1 MPHSGP
7 LPSPLSSPCQ
17 PAATS
22 QRKIGTPSHAPLATP
37 CTRRA
42 ILGLEQDYQESMQ
55 RVLASLVGVARAT
68 YLTAIG
74 RFMGMLRQKQPPGP
88 ARAAALAFKA
98 RALNWH
104 GQRFGCGLGGGGMGN
119 AWLLS
124 PKCPAARRRRY
135 DSPSARLDMT
145 AGRAQRAGRRLGSR
159 SSVLRRG
166 ADVCRQGEGPGRGG
180 LDRGVALCLGDWGG
194 ERGAVQRG
202 TSWGG
207 SVTADPAD
215 ALQFQKPPLDN
226 PDLAT
231 QAIVEPPNVAQ
242 RFMELHAVS
251 KLVLFRVRL
260 CCTIGGAGVT
270 HGGMGRMGPRVARCC
285 PSGSTSCRAFSSQP
299 FSSPPAHSC

>member
-1 MPHSGP
+1 M
-7 LPSPLSSPCQ
+7 LN
-17 PAATS
+17 
-22 QRKIGTPSHAPLATP
+22 
-37 CTRRA
+37 
-42 ILGLEQDYQESMQ
+42 E
-55 RVLASLVGVARAT
+55 LVGDLEAAAQSYDEALMFVAKVRGLAVAGWT
-68 YLTAIG
+68 GVSRCASAIG
-74 RFMGMLRQKQPPGP
+74 
-88 ARAAALAFKA
+88 
-98 RALNWH
+98 
-104 GQRFGCGLGGGGMGN
+104 GG
-119 AWLLS
+119 
-124 PKCPAARRRRY
+124 
-135 DSPSARLDMT
+135 
-145 AGRAQRAGRRLGSR
+145 
-159 SSVLRRG
+159 
-166 ADVCRQGEGPGRGG
+166 
-180 LDRGVALCLGDWGG
+180 
-194 ERGAVQRG
+194 RGAVQRG